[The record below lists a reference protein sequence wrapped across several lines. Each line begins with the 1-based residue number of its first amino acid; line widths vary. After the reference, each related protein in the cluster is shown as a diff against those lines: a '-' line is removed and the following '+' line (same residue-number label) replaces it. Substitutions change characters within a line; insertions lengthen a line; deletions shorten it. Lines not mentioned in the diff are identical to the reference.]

1 MDITLR
7 PVTQPELADFR
18 RATGIAFGNVGNDDD
33 FAWGPGLDVERS
45 LAGFDGDQ
53 IVATAA
59 ALSFELTVPGH
70 ALVPT
75 AGVTM
80 VGVHPTHRRRGLLV
94 RMMEEQLADV
104 AARSE
109 PLAVLTASET
119 AIYGRFGYGLAT
131 FSSFWSLRT
140 EGTTF
145 ARPGTAG
152 GQYRLLDPATALTVI
167 PPIYDAARRQR
178 VGEVTRS
185 AQWFEHT
192 FGNRPDGKPRRSF
205 TLVHEADDGHADG
218 FARYRVKDDWPGGIA
233 ANTVEVD
240 DLFALDPEVETG
252 LWQFLVDIDL
262 VATVRGIN
270 RPMDESVRWRLA
282 APRRLQVD
290 QVTDHLWVRV
300 VDPAVALAA
309 RTYSSDDRLVI
320 ELTDPFL
327 PANEGRWSIAGS
339 GDGAEVRRTDA
350 DADLALSAPE
360 LGALYLG
367 GVSAAT
373 LQRADR
379 IDELVPGAIE
389 RADRFFSSTPAPWCS
404 TDF

>member
-1 MDITLR
+1 
-7 PVTQPELADFR
+7 
-18 RATGIAFGNVGNDDD
+18 
-33 FAWGPGLDVERS
+33 
-45 LAGFDGDQ
+45 
-53 IVATAA
+53 
-59 ALSFELTVPGH
+59 
-70 ALVPT
+70 
-75 AGVTM
+75 M
-80 VGVHPTHRRRGLLV
+80 VGVRPTHRRQGLLV

-145 ARPGTAG
+145 VRPSTAG
-152 GQYRLLDPATALTVI
+152 GQFRLLDPATALTVV
-167 PPIYDAARRQR
+167 PPIYDAARKQR

-205 TLVHEADDGHADG
+205 TVVHESDDGHADG

-300 VDPAVALAA
+300 VDPAVALGGAHVLLRRPSRRRAHGSVPPRQRGTLVDRGIRRRRRGAPHRRRCRSRAVGARARRALPRGCVRDHAA
-309 RTYSSDDRLVI
+309 TRRSDHR
-320 ELTDPFL
+320 
-327 PANEGRWSIAGS
+327 AGS
-339 GDGAEVRRTDA
+339 GCDRAGRPLLRLHARAVVRHRFLATA
-350 DADLALSAPE
+350 YAPSTAALSCMIASMGPGSTS
-360 LGALYLG
+360 LS
-367 GVSAAT
+367 SA
-373 LQRADR
+373 R
-379 IDELVPGAIE
+379 
-389 RADRFFSSTPAPWCS
+389 
-404 TDF
+404 